1 MPMPADFRALV
12 ERFNQLGRLLPPR
25 ADVDDIDWSDA
36 DTRAGVEIVLAEMC
50 DVKARI
56 DAYLAALPKQ

>member
-12 ERFNQLGRLLPPR
+12 ERYNQLGRLLPPR
-25 ADVDDIDWSDA
+25 ANFGDLDWGDA
-36 DTRAGVEIVLAEMC
+36 NTLAGVEIVLTEMKR
-50 DVKARI
+50 VKAEI